1 MLTILAWN
9 NHSYKHTIP
18 LLHPCMFTFSETI
31 KSYTYDLRI
40 RVMLMLPS
48 LYWAFSK
55 GIKSVYDVRAWCIH
69 IGKTEWIKFLQFKD
83 GIKKSDVQL
92 LCIIMRSFLFWFEH
106 LFICFSLFLFSHKI
120 IFNFWRICE
129 FDWIANRENYIEDLN
144 QSFVT
149 AHQIHAQQRRRQQ
162 QQQRRQ
168 QSKNIA
174 SKPFSARSTK
184 TQNKASYIIIHIRSL
199 SPRRI
204 LAKKSRDK

>member
-149 AHQIHAQQRRRQQ
+149 AHQI
-162 QQQRRQ
+162 
-168 QSKNIA
+168 NNNNNDD
-174 SKPFSARSTK
+174 
-184 TQNKASYIIIHIRSL
+184 NKV
-199 SPRRI
+199 RI
-204 LAKKSRDK
+204 LQANHLVHEVQKHRTKQAILSFISAPSRQEEYWQKNREINKYKVSN